1 MSYDDD
7 PFAGIPDDPTA
18 DLDRAEQTLS
28 IRVERRTYDK
38 PVTVIEGFDPG
49 ATDLDSLSSDLKSAV
64 GAGGTVDADAGL
76 IEVQG
81 DHAER
86 LSDLLADRGFEIA

>member
-1 MSYDDD
+1 MSDDDD

-18 DLDRAEQTLS
+18 DLDRADQTLS

-38 PVTVIEGFDPG
+38 PVTVIEGFDPD
-49 ATDLDSLSSDLKSAV
+49 ATDLADLASELKSAV
-64 GAGGTVDADAGL
+64 GAGGTVDADAGV

-81 DHAER
+81 DHADR
-86 LSDLLADRGFEIA
+86 VRDLLADRGFEVA